1 MSVIKQ
7 LESYIKTLERQESQ
21 MLEKAADE
29 ENDLFM
35 KGAYTGWADA
45 FAVVKAA
52 LGEIVLESGEN
63 DLRAKSFT
71 KVCKLRSEGYS
82 IFEFLERTGLEIG
95 CIKKLLEPITAGG
108 VSG

>member
-1 MSVIKQ
+1 MTVIEQ

-29 ENDLFM
+29 EKDLFM
-35 KGAYTGWADA
+35 KGSYTGWADA

-52 LGEIVLESGEN
+52 LGEIVLESDEN

-71 KVCKLRSEGYS
+71 KVCKLRSKGYS
-82 IFEFLERTGLEIG
+82 IYEIHAETGLEIG
-95 CIKKLLEPITAGG
+95 HIKKLLTWSKGGTA
-108 VSG
+108 